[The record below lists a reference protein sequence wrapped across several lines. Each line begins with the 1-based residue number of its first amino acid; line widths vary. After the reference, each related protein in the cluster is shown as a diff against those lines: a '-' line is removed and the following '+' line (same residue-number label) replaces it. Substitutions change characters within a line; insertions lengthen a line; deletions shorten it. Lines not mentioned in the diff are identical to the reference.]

1 MRGRMRGRGRG
12 HLGGEREGGRK
23 WAVSLDPL
31 LKSLSLPLL
40 LFFFFGI
47 TVPVEHFSNTY
58 LLNLSLAIFLH
69 LFLWNKSFIF
79 VKTDLFNG
87 SFATFLYFFISSE
100 QMI

>member
-40 LFFFFGI
+40 LFFFWYYSSCRTFFKYLFI
-47 TVPVEHFSNTY
+47 ESFPSNIFAFVPM
-58 LLNLSLAIFLH
+58 
-69 LFLWNKSFIF
+69 
-79 VKTDLFNG
+79 
-87 SFATFLYFFISSE
+87 E
-100 QMI
+100 QIIYICKN